1 MYWGE
6 AAPPGH
12 SKILWS
18 EHILEPTVGVTH
30 LFFFT
35 INFTFVPHL
44 VIHA

>member
-12 SKILWS
+12 SKISWS

-30 LFFFT
+30 VLFLAIKFP
-35 INFTFVPHL
+35 FVPHL